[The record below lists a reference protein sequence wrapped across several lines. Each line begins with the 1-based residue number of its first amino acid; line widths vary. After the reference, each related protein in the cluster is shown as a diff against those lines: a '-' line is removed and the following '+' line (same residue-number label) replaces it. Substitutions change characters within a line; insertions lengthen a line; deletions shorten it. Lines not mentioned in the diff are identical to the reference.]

1 VLYCD
6 RDRALLTRRG
16 EDRPA
21 HLLRAE
27 VPDAGNGG
35 APASDAAADT
45 VPVVAAESGASLAG
59 SCAGY
64 CPTCARL
71 SATSCRWSPALVA
84 GVTHLEES
92 GREHPWRAA
101 HTTVELP
108 AGELRT
114 PQAPATQAPT
124 ASHVTRSRPALR
136 LRTLTPCPEI
146 RPLSKYG
153 TGHTCRPPSRLRSRQ
168 TPQDTS
174 VSEGSRTA
182 MSDPRSRC
190 SVVLGA
196 KSEPSRMASRA

>member
-1 VLYCD
+1 VLYSD
-6 RDRALLTRRG
+6 RDVRVYHGAAKIAKTHLARLKFPT
-16 EDRPA
+16 PA
-21 HLLRAE
+21 TVEHGL
-27 VPDAGNGG
+27 
-35 APASDAAADT
+35 SDAAADP
-45 VPVVAAESGASLAG
+45 VPVVTAASGASWPGA
-59 SCAGY
+59 APPY

-71 SATSCRWSPALVA
+71 SAASCWWSPALVA